1 MSGAPL
7 SATPWPWTADGAP
20 AGAVVVGA
28 SGGLGA
34 AFVDAIVAHGGFATV
49 LALSRSGPVD
59 EAIDAGADAG
69 ADARPAAGAAA
80 PGGPAPTPIAPGPT
94 RLVRAR
100 VDVTDEPSVARAAA
114 LAASLAPPRLVI
126 VATGLLHA
134 PDGLRPEKSLAM
146 LDPARLARLFA
157 VNATGP
163 ALVAKHLL
171 PRMPRQGRASFAAVS
186 ARVGSI
192 SDNRLGGWYGYRASK
207 AALNMLLRCAAIEW
221 ARTARDGVCVG
232 LHPGTV
238 DTALSAPFQGNVADG
253 KLFTP
258 AHSAARLL
266 DVLARLGP
274 AESGRVFAWDGAEV
288 PA

>member
-1 MSGAPL
+1 VT
-7 SATPWPWTADGAP
+7 ATTPRPWAFDGAP

-34 AFVDAIVAHGGFATV
+34 AFVDALAVRGGFATV

-59 EAIDAGADAG
+59 GDVAVPDLGHGAEASTC
-69 ADARPAAGAAA
+69 AAA
-80 PGGPAPTPIAPGPT
+80 T
-94 RLVRAR
+94 RLVRDR
-100 VDVTDEPSVARAAA
+100 IDLTDETSIARAAA

-146 LDPARLARLFA
+146 LDPRRMARLFA

-171 PRMPRQGRASFAAVS
+171 PRMPRQGRAVFAAVS

-207 AALNMLLRCAAIEW
+207 AALNMLLRTAAIEW
-221 ARTARDGVCVG
+221 ARTAKDGVCVG

-238 DTALSAPFQGNVADG
+238 ETALSAPFRSTVAEG
-253 KLFTP
+253 RLFTP
-258 AHSAARLL
+258 AHSAAMLL
-266 DVLARLGP
+266 DVLERLGP
-274 AESGRVFAWDGAEV
+274 ADSGRVFAWDGAEV

>member
-1 MSGAPL
+1 MSDGDAPAGGAG
-7 SATPWPWTADGAP
+7 TAH

-34 AFVDAIVAHGGFATV
+34 AFVDALLERGGHATV
-49 LALSRSGPVD
+49 LALSRSGPL
-59 EAIDAGADAG
+59 DAGDA
-69 ADARPAAGAAA
+69 
-80 PGGPAPTPIAPGPT
+80 PAPAHAP
-94 RLVRAR
+94 RLVRGR
-100 VDVTDEPSVARAAA
+100 IDLTDEASVERAAA

-134 PDGLRPEKSLAM
+134 PDGLRPEKSLATI
-146 LDPARLARLFA
+146 DPGRLARLFA

-171 PRMPRQGRASFAAVS
+171 PRMPRQGRAVFAAVS

-207 AALNMLLRCAAIEW
+207 AALNMLVKTAAIELR
-221 ARTARDGVCVG
+221 RTHPGAVLAA

-238 DTALSAPFQGNVADG
+238 KSALSKPFRGNDIGREPLEAAADMLGALDALAPEDSGCFLAYDG
-253 KLFTP
+253 Q
-258 AHSAARLL
+258 RL
-266 DVLARLGP
+266 P
-274 AESGRVFAWDGAEV
+274 W
-288 PA
+288 